1 MKTVYIREFK
11 TKELTGSYYLST
23 YEMTEEE
30 VKETIKRV
38 KERNAFVSAFFLNKY
53 NIINLIY

>member
-1 MKTVYIREFK
+1 MKTTYIREFK
-11 TKELTGSYYLST
+11 TKELTGSHYLST

-30 VKETIKRV
+30 IKETIKKA

-53 NIINLIY
+53 NIINLVY